1 MPNLL
6 DSCNFSPLLRR
17 VAAGA
22 AASLAALVLTAC
34 EHRDDART
42 VAADCVRSLS
52 TLAPI
57 MGGSGSGS
65 GSTLCAAAPD
75 AVAPEA
81 PIVGTAT
88 APAGPERALIASAH

>member
-22 AASLAALVLTAC
+22 AASLAALVLAAC

-65 GSTLCAAAPD
+65 TRCAAAPD
-75 AVAPEA
+75 AVVPEA
-81 PIVGTAT
+81 PIVRTAT
-88 APAGPERALIASAH
+88 APAGPELALIASAR